1 MAAAVADEV
10 SRPAPAARRGSSSA
24 PVLRFPEMEPIP
36 LTAEEKL
43 QLAFEMH
50 ELGCAMMRQT
60 LLRRFP
66 HETDAERER
75 RFVEWLHTRPGAEH
89 GDAPG
94 RSRPLP

>member
-1 MAAAVADEV
+1 
-10 SRPAPAARRGSSSA
+10 
-24 PVLRFPEMEPIP
+24 MESQP
-36 LTAEEKL
+36 LTAQEKL

-66 HETDAERER
+66 DETDADRER
-75 RFVEWLHTRPGAEH
+75 RFVEWLQTRPGAEH

-94 RSRPLP
+94 RLRPLR